1 MITLTED
8 GNPEDLSII
17 SGILSNIDSDGDH
30 IRAEN
35 GSKALKVADQYQLDV
50 VFINTELPDSKGI
63 EIAEKIL
70 LRQSETNIVFFL
82 PPNKIF
88 YS

>member
-1 MITLTED
+1 MITLTVD

-35 GSKALKVADQYQLDV
+35 GSKALKVADQYQIDV
-50 VFINTELPDSKGI
+50 VFINTELPLAPSRP
-63 EIAEKIL
+63 L
-70 LRQSETNIVFFL
+70 
-82 PPNKIF
+82 
-88 YS
+88 

>member
-35 GSKALKVADQYQLDV
+35 GSKALKVADQYQIDV

-70 LRQSETNIVFFL
+70 LRQSETNIVVFL